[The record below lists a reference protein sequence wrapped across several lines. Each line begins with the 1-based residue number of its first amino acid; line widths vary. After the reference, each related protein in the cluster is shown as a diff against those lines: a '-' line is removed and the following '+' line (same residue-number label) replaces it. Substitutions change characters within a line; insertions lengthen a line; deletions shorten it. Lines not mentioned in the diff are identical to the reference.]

1 MTLAQPVLQM
11 VSSDFVGRKKDSAT
25 LRTEGDGSF
34 SRFLCCSSVENLA
47 RGGGAEEGAPCGLG
61 LAVSGGGW
69 WDDGFD
75 GLGADVEVEA

>member
-1 MTLAQPVLQM
+1 M
-11 VSSDFVGRKKDSAT
+11 
-25 LRTEGDGSF
+25 GS
-34 SRFLCCSSVENLA
+34 RNRWLA